1 MLTHGGEQ
9 PVELALGQR
18 AGGSTRGDPGLP
30 EDLVDAEVPEAGDQQ
45 LGLMARPRGNDWLAD
60 EIRGLQ
66 MRGVHTLVCLL
77 ERSELYELGLAEE
90 AQTCE
95 DQGIQFVYYPIE
107 DISTPKDERS
117 FLKLIQDLEERI
129 GRSEKVVIHC
139 RMGIGRSSVV
149 AAAVL
154 IRKGFPKEAVF
165 DHISAARELS
175 VPDTEEQREWV
186 MRMDF

>member
-1 MLTHGGEQ
+1 MSFDAA
-9 PVELALGQR
+9 ALR
-18 AGGSTRGDPGLP
+18 AQFPIFAEKINGRPLHYLDNGATAQMPQS
-30 EDLVDAEVPEAGDQQ
+30 VIDAVSFHESH
-45 LGLMARPRGNDWLAD
+45 ARANVL
-60 EIRGLQ
+60 
-66 MRGVHTLVCLL
+66 RGVHTLVCLL

-165 DHISAARELS
+165 DHISDARELS